1 MGEEFQYEDET
12 NESDQKLLIEEVN
25 DPSKELDKNVFPS
38 HVTEEITCEASID
51 EGEIVSEED
60 EGLAT
65 EDKVEKSKKVLN
77 IFTCFLFSSFLF
89 ALSICKKCLIFK

>member
-38 HVTEEITCEASID
+38 HVTEEIAYEASID

-65 EDKVEKSKKVLN
+65 EDKVEKSKKVLS
-77 IFTCFLFSSFLF
+77 IFNCFLFSNFLF
-89 ALSICKKCLIFK
+89 ALSIFKKCLIFK